1 MQLHARLMGR
11 IASLGLG
18 LVFVA
23 LITCTLWATA
33 RIQRAADHASAAVS
47 LSDLYSS
54 ANRGLDAEASLE
66 RRHMNDVNSGSW
78 RDVLDV
84 VSSTRESLTAI
95 AHSQNAD
102 DRQVGESTLKLH
114 DTYIDTL
121 RELYRAIDLGS
132 MQYAATVDHEE
143 ADPQFAAVQ
152 SSIASRAT
160 DQHGVALAALADLA
174 ATQSV
179 NVRTIVIA
187 TVLGFIQLGVCALI
201 LAGYQRKVESAR
213 RAELAAFEQA
223 SLTDNLT
230 GLGNHRAF
238 QEELDAQLARVG
250 RRGGVLTL
258 AVVDIDEFKG
268 INDRN
273 GHLHGDRVLAAM
285 GALLSEVRKGDRT
298 FRVGGDEFAIVLPD
312 AESVQ
317 GSILM
322 ERIRQAAPKRLFGAT
337 LSIGIATM
345 NASQPCD
352 AVTLR
357 AQADAAL
364 YAGKQSGR
372 NTVMSYAEAE
382 RGELVLSPAKA
393 QALRRLIDEGHVD
406 VVFQPI
412 WDSHSGRPFGFE
424 ALARPPAECGLSG
437 PQEAF
442 EIAERIGRAP
452 ALDAICLRAILNR
465 AGELPPDAL
474 LFINIVPETLDRD
487 LLSGNTLVDAV
498 LDAGIAP
505 GRVVIELTERAMPR
519 LDIIVREAKRIQSLG
534 FKLALD
540 DTGAGNA
547 GLEVLRQLPVDFVKI
562 DRAVVMQAMTDPTA
576 RAIVASIVAIAHAMG
591 ACVIAEGIETTEAL
605 DFVRRDVMRGWHPES
620 GIRGIQG
627 YLLGRPAAEPW
638 NDPNVGVHSAL
649 MKRTYD
655 DAPAAPKPIHRRPAR
670 ASYRRLPRL
679 APGEWQTL

>member
-33 RIQRAADHASAAVS
+33 RIQRAADHAATAVT

-54 ANRGLDAEASLE
+54 ANRDLDIEASLE
-66 RRHMNDVNSGSW
+66 RRHLNDVNSGSW
-78 RDVLDV
+78 REELDAAQA
-84 VSSTRESLTAI
+84 TIESLTSI

-102 DRQVGESTLKLH
+102 DREVGAAALKLH
-114 DTYIDTL
+114 DTYLDTL
-121 RELYRAIDLGS
+121 RELYRAVDLGS

-152 SSIASRAT
+152 TPIASRAT
-160 DQHGVALAALADLA
+160 DQHGVALTALADLA
-174 ATQSV
+174 ATQSL

-187 TVLGFIQLGVCALI
+187 TILGLIQLGVCTLI

-213 RAELAAFEQA
+213 RAELAALEQA

-238 QEELDAQLARVG
+238 QEELDAQLARVD
-250 RRGGVLTL
+250 RRGSILSL
-258 AVVDIDEFKG
+258 AVVDIDEFKA

-285 GALLSEVRKGDRT
+285 GALLGEVRKGDRT

-312 AESVQ
+312 AETVQ
-317 GSILM
+317 ASILM
-322 ERIRQAAPKRLFGAT
+322 ERIRQAAPGRLFGST
-337 LSIGIATM
+337 LSIGIATT
-345 NASQPCD
+345 NANQPCD

-372 NTVMSYAEAE
+372 NTVITYADAE

-412 WDSHSGRPFGFE
+412 WDSQKGRPFGFE
-424 ALARPPAECGLSG
+424 ALARPPADCGLSG
-437 PQEAF
+437 PAEAF
-442 EIAERIGRAP
+442 EIAERVGRAP
-452 ALDAICLRAILNR
+452 ALDAICLRAILGR

-519 LDIIVREAKRIQSLG
+519 LDIIIREAKRIQSLG

-562 DRAVVMQAMTDPTA
+562 DRAVVVQAMTDPTA

-591 ACVIAEGIETTEAL
+591 ACVIAEGIETVEAL

-620 GIRGIQG
+620 GIRGVQG

-638 NDPNVGVHSAL
+638 NDPNAEAHSAL
-649 MKRTYD
+649 MQKTYD
-655 DAPAAPKPIHRRPAR
+655 DHKPAPRSSRRRAART
-670 ASYRRLPRL
+670 SYRRLARL
-679 APGEWQTL
+679 GPSEWQTL

>member
-23 LITCTLWATA
+23 LITCTFWATA
-33 RIQRAADHASAAVS
+33 RIGRATDHAAAAVS
-47 LSDLYSS
+47 LSDLYSA
-54 ANRGLDAEASLE
+54 ANRDLDVEASLE
-66 RRHMNDVNSGSW
+66 RQHLNDAKAGGW
-78 RDVLDV
+78 QELDEAAQETDHNLLAI
-84 VSSTRESLTAI
+84 SRTA
-95 AHSQNAD
+95 NPE
-102 DRQVGESTLKLH
+102 DRAVAEQTLALH
-114 DTYIDTL
+114 ATYLQTL
-121 RELYRAIDLGS
+121 REFYSSVDSGS
-132 MQYAATVDHEE
+132 ISYATVLEHEA
-143 ADPQFAAVQ
+143 ADPQFAATQ
-152 SSIASRAT
+152 AAIASRAS
-160 DQHGVALAALADLA
+160 DQHDVALTALAELA

-179 NVRTIVIA
+179 NVRAIIIA
-187 TVLGFIQLGVCALI
+187 TVLGFILLGFCAVI

-238 QEELDAQLARVG
+238 QEELDAQIARIE
-250 RRGGVLTL
+250 RREGVLSL

-285 GALLSEVRKGDRT
+285 GALLGEVRKGDRT
-298 FRVGGDEFAIVLPD
+298 FRIGGDEFAIVLPD
-312 AESVQ
+312 AESVPA
-317 GSILM
+317 SILM
-322 ERIRQAAPKRLFGAT
+322 ERVRQAAPARLFGST

-345 NASQPCD
+345 TSSQRCD
-352 AVTLR
+352 AVALR

-372 NTVMSYAEAE
+372 NTVMTYAEAE

-393 QALRRLIDEGHVD
+393 KALRRLIDNGHVN

-412 WDSHSGRPFGFE
+412 WDAKEGRPFGFE
-424 ALARPPAECGLSG
+424 ALARPPDDCGLSG

-452 ALDAICLRAILNR
+452 ALDAICLRAILAR

-487 LLSGNTLVDAV
+487 LLSGNTLLDAV
-498 LDAGIAP
+498 RSAGIAP

-576 RAIVASIVAIAHAMG
+576 RAIVASIVAIAHAMS
-591 ACVIAEGIETTEAL
+591 ACVIAEGIETVDAL

-638 NDPNVGVHSAL
+638 NDPNVEHHSAL
-649 MKRTYD
+649 MRRTYD
-655 DAPAAPKPIHRRPAR
+655 VEKPHKPAR
-670 ASYRRLPRL
+670 RRAARATYRRLPQL
-679 APGEWQTL
+679 AEPDWQTL